1 MASGFVFEI
10 LLVMFC
16 FCGSAV
22 GTRTKLLGAK
32 KGLSAAS
39 DDGICKSVVDPRG
52 YVCQEHTVIPLSF
65 DEV

>member
-1 MASGFVFEI
+1 MASGSVSKI

-32 KGLSAAS
+32 KDLSAAF
-39 DDGICKSVVDPRG
+39 DDGICKAVVDRSLPQTSRKAMN
-52 YVCQEHTVIPLSF
+52 YNTTEM
-65 DEV
+65 

>member
-1 MASGFVFEI
+1 MASGSVSKI

-32 KGLSAAS
+32 KDLSAAF
-39 DDGICKSVVDPRG
+39 DDGICKAVVDPRG

-65 DEV
+65 AEV